1 MGHKAHAAEM
11 TWNALVGKGVQPG
24 AYQSHRLCDLRDD
37 NPTSICK
44 SVAYLTEIIKRL
56 PNRVFRVAA
65 MTWLSFNDES
75 D

>member
-1 MGHKAHAAEM
+1 MEK
-11 TWNALVGKGVQPG
+11 LVGKGVQPD

-44 SVAYLTEIIKRL
+44 TVAYLIGIIKRL
-56 PNRVFRVAA
+56 PNIVFRVAV
-65 MTWLSFNDES
+65 MTWLSFDDES